1 MNLFERTEHLT
12 KQMRYYD
19 VSLLKGAVFFSTLF
33 LLTAWEWFREFTLSI
48 AWYWYLILAI
58 ACMIPLFKKMF
69 SDN

>member
-1 MNLFERTEHLT
+1 MNLFDRTEHLA
-12 KQMRYYD
+12 KKMRYYD

-33 LLTAWEWFREFTLSI
+33 LLTVWDWFREFTLGI

-69 SDN
+69 SDE